1 MTNSRLIALACAL
14 LCACSCARPTSGEL
28 FLAAPRNSYDFP
40 VEVVDSLALFD
51 FSFYTRVDGDE
62 PDGDPLRLDISWVAP
77 SDTVYRE
84 TVYMHAGDERGQL
97 QRYRSYVRFPLTGE
111 WTLKVSVSP
120 EVKGF
125 RGLGLVWKEKNGT
138 R

>member
-1 MTNSRLIALACAL
+1 M
-14 LCACSCARPTSGEL
+14 
-28 FLAAPRNSYDFP
+28 
-40 VEVVDSLALFD
+40 EVVDSLALYD

-62 PDGDPLRLDISWVAP
+62 HAEDPLRLDISWVAP

-84 TVYMHAGDERGQL
+84 TVYMYAGDERGQL
-97 QRYRSYVRFPLTGE
+97 QRYRSYMRFPLTGE
-111 WTLKVSVSP
+111 WMLKVSVSP
-120 EVKGF
+120 QLDGF

>member
-1 MTNSRLIALACAL
+1 MTGSRLIVLACAL
-14 LCACSCARPTSGEL
+14 LCLCSCARPTSGEL

-40 VEVVDSLALFD
+40 VEVVDSLALYD

-62 PDGDPLRLDISWVAP
+62 HSGAPLRLDISWVAP

-84 TVYMHAGDERGQL
+84 TVYMYAGDERGRL
-97 QRYRSYVRFPLTGE
+97 QRYRSFMRFPLAGE

-120 EVKGF
+120 EEKGF

>member
-1 MTNSRLIALACAL
+1 MFACVL
-14 LCACSCARPTSGEL
+14 LCLCSCARPTSGEL

-40 VEVVDSLALFD
+40 VEVVDSLSIFD

-62 PDGDPLRLDISWVAP
+62 HVADPLRFDISWVAP

-84 TVYMHAGDERGQL
+84 TVYMYAGDENGKL
-97 QRYRSYVRFPLTGE
+97 QRYRSYMRFPQKGE